1 MKPHMY
7 LLNKEWQPTIVY
19 LEEVAEGR
27 EKNFTTLWGE
37 PLVKEETEETTEEIA
52 EVSNDDL
59 EKATE
64 DYKLVF
70 WKTVPSNKKNDL
82 EWIRSKVNETL
93 TPTE

>member
-7 LLNKEWQPTIVY
+7 VLNKEWQPTIVY
-19 LEEVAEGR
+19 LEEVSAGR
-27 EKNFTTLWGE
+27 EKNYTKLSGE
-37 PLVKEETEETTEEIA
+37 PLIKTAEVEEKK

-70 WKTVPSNKKNDL
+70 WKAVPPNKKNDL
-82 EWIRSKVNETL
+82 ERIRSKINETL
-93 TPTE
+93 TPAN

>member
-7 LLNKEWQPTIVY
+7 VLNKEWQPTIVY
-19 LEEVAEGR
+19 LEEVPAGR
-27 EKNFTTLWGE
+27 EKNYTKLSGE
-37 PLVKEETEETTEEIA
+37 PLIKTAEVKEEIK

-70 WKTVPSNKKNDL
+70 WKAVPPNKKNDL
-82 EWIRSKVNETL
+82 ERIIAKVNETL
-93 TPTE
+93 TPAN